1 MSEQELKLLFHTLG
15 YNFYPDW
22 DTEEGGYRNYFA
34 IGKNSQAYPVLCSLV
49 NKGYMKKTVDSN
61 ELVYFCAA
69 SKGIELVKCEF
80 MKKRQKAQ
88 IPFQNKSRSKRRYQ
102 AYLEYGDGFNS
113 FLDFLYFLDSCDE
126 GAEFIKLKYHI

>member
-15 YNFYPDW
+15 YTFYPDW

-34 IGKNSQAYPVLCSLV
+34 IGKNSQDYPVLCSLV
-49 NKGYMKKTVDSN
+49 NKGYMEKTVDSN

-80 MKKRQKAQ
+80 MKKNR
-88 IPFQNKSRSKRRYQ
+88 
-102 AYLEYGDGFNS
+102 
-113 FLDFLYFLDSCDE
+113 
-126 GAEFIKLKYHI
+126 KLKFHFKINPEAKEDIKHT

>member
-1 MSEQELKLLFHTLG
+1 ME
-15 YNFYPDW
+15 
-22 DTEEGGYRNYFA
+22 
-34 IGKNSQAYPVLCSLV
+34 
-49 NKGYMKKTVDSN
+49 KTVDSN

-113 FLDFLYFLDSCDE
+113 FLDFLYFLDSLITISLFQYLSFGFNQVISSNNLYFRAQAYAVDE
-126 GAEFIKLKYHI
+126 FFLKSFF